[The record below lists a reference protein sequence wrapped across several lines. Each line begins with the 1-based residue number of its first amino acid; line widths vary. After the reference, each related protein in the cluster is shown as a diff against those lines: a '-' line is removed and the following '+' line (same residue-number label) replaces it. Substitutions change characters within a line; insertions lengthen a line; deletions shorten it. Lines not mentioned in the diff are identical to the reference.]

1 MSNVQKER
9 KEKPFNEEYSKTEDN
24 SKKKTMK
31 NIFSKIAK
39 KKKSLLLR

>member
-9 KEKPFNEEYSKTEDN
+9 KEKSFIEEYSKTEDN
-24 SKKKTMK
+24 NKKKTMR

-39 KKKSLLLR
+39 IKKKVCS